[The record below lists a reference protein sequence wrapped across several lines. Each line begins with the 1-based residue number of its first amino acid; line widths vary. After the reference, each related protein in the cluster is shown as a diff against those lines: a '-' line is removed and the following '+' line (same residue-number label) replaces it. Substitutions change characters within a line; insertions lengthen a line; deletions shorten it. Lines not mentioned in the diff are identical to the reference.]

1 MRAHSHEPGRPDGED
16 FASRAHPEAVVLELG
31 DDIGALIVHADACMH
46 GLEIEIS
53 AYGETPRGEHR
64 QVLERGAAGRATFSA
79 VFDRLPAGCYTL
91 WLDGV
96 PRARGVAVAGGAVA
110 ELDWTG
116 AERPPAAVPQR

>member
-1 MRAHSHEPGRPDGED
+1 MRAHPHEPGRRDGED
-16 FASRAHPEAVVLELG
+16 FASRAHPEPVVLELG
-31 DDIGALIVHADACMH
+31 GDIGALIVHADARMH

-53 AYGETPRGEHR
+53 AFGETPRGEHR
-64 QVLERGAAGRATFSA
+64 QVLERRAAGRATYSA
-79 VFDRLPAGCYTL
+79 VFDRLAAGRYTL

-116 AERPPAAVPQR
+116 AERLPAAVPR